1 MQEEIALSYGET
13 ITIDGLTIAHMGGG
27 HKILADDEGHRAGD
41 LSFGE
46 IELKAAGV
54 PPEKTRVFTPLNEGG
69 KEENEIQ
76 FGPFLITVTE
86 VGWNGNPIKV
96 MVKRAP
102 SPK

>member
-13 ITIDGLTIAHMGGG
+13 KTIDGLAITHAGGG
-27 HKILADDEGHRAGD
+27 HKILADEAGHRAGD

-46 IELKAAGV
+46 IELKAPGM

-69 KEENEIQ
+69 QEEKAIQ
-76 FGPFLITVTE
+76 FGPYLITVTE
-86 VGWNGNPIKV
+86 VGWNGTPIKV
-96 MVKRAP
+96 TVKRAP